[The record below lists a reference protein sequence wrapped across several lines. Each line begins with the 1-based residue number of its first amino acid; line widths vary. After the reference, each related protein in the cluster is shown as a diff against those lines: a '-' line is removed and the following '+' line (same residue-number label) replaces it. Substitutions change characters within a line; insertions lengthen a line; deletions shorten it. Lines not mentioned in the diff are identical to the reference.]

1 MNSLMK
7 NAARTKC
14 YLSPRSNLLPICPVH
29 TGSCGTS
36 KLVPFQS
43 RGFFSKLMTNDTKKV
58 PEGDDAREERGA
70 REQSGAES
78 PRRLV
83 LPPPAMAA
91 IALYMVVL
99 AGTGI
104 VGVAQG
110 HLPPL
115 YLIFSAAFVTAA
127 LGLLLLLRWAW
138 ALTLGAVLLLASLFF
153 WRFAT
158 GHALPYIVQGLLNL
172 VFFLYLIRTEVR
184 EKLR

>member
-1 MNSLMK
+1 
-7 NAARTKC
+7 
-14 YLSPRSNLLPICPVH
+14 
-29 TGSCGTS
+29 
-36 KLVPFQS
+36 
-43 RGFFSKLMTNDTKKV
+43 MT
-58 PEGDDAREERGA
+58 DDAKRTPESDGSREERGA
-70 REQSGAES
+70 SRKPGAGS
-78 PRRLV
+78 PRRIV
-83 LPPPAMAA
+83 LPLPALAA
-91 IALYMVVL
+91 IALYMMVL

-138 ALTLGAVLLLASLFF
+138 ALTLAAVLLLASLFF
-153 WRFAT
+153 WRFAS
-158 GHALPYIVQGLLNL
+158 GHSLPYVVQGLLNL